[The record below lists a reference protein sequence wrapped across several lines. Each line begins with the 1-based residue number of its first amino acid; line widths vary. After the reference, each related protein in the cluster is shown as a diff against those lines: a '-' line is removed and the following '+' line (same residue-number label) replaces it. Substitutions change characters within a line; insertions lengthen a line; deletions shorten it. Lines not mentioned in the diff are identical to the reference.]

1 MWLPPHYPV
10 WLPWK
15 FQTTFF
21 YPGLSPFVE
30 GEHCGF
36 RRWCVL
42 CIDILCQVILFSGS
56 EITLASLEP
65 HQNLV
70 SNVLAILSL
79 KALYLC
85 NLNIPI
91 PCCHNYLGYGSGK
104 WMKVGIWQADPFLF
118 HEDHKHPHETG
129 AVFTYPL
136 LVWRHER
143 SESHKNTRLMGMLWN
158 LMENFH
164 KTPHVVSPYWMFTV
178 SWALVH
184 LLSWSKL
191 PPD

>member
-1 MWLPPHYPV
+1 M
-10 WLPWK
+10 
-15 FQTTFF
+15 
-21 YPGLSPFVE
+21 
-30 GEHCGF
+30 
-36 RRWCVL
+36 L

-104 WMKVGIWQADPFLF
+104 WMKAWHLASRPILISQ
-118 HEDHKHPHETG
+118 
-129 AVFTYPL
+129 
-136 LVWRHER
+136 R
-143 SESHKNTRLMGMLWN
+143 SQT
-158 LMENFH
+158 
-164 KTPHVVSPYWMFTV
+164 SP
-178 SWALVH
+178 
-184 LLSWSKL
+184 
-191 PPD
+191 